1 SAGKMLLL
9 LGVWKTLPAEL
20 EREITRLV
28 LELPGTDILGVVLDE
43 LLTSAGIATPLPV
56 IRDATLR
63 AAGGLTTIEAENAFA
78 LSLVESGSIQP
89 TLVARDKARAL
100 KSGGLLEVIETTE
113 SLDSIGGLEA
123 LKAWLIQRGEAITQ
137 RAR

>member
-1 SAGKMLLL
+1 VLLL

-20 EREITRLV
+20 EREIARLD
-28 LELPGTDILGVVLDE
+28 LALRGPDILGMVLDQ
-43 LLTSAGIATPLPV
+43 LLTSAGIGTPPPE
-56 IRDATLR
+56 IREAILR

-78 LSLVESGSIQP
+78 LSIVETGSVQPKLVTRE
-89 TLVARDKARAL
+89 KARAL

-123 LKAWLIQRGEAITQ
+123 LKTWLIQRGEAITQ
-137 RAR
+137 RARD